1 MSFTSAISRATDRVY
16 AVAGVAARYQD
27 RDGFVTDCTVLLER
41 DLSRYGE
48 VAQVQART
56 AVLSVRVSELAEAP
70 RKGELFTVGDVEL
83 RVDALLRT
91 DEIEHK
97 VVVA

>member
-1 MSFTSAISRATDRVY
+1 MLFHNAIHRATDRVY
-16 AVAGVAARYQD
+16 LVAGVAATHTD
-27 RDGFVTDCTVLLER
+27 RDLVATACTVLVER

-56 AVLSVRVSELAEAP
+56 AVVSVRVSELAEAP
-70 RKGELFTVGDVEL
+70 RKGETFTVDGVEL
-83 RVDALLRT
+83 RVDALLRS
-91 DEIEHK
+91 DELEHK